1 MKVTPRNS
9 NRQLEQDASL
19 QCPKRYGEI
28 LCSVGSRAR
37 IRDPDERVRLDWET
51 ASRPIAYWA
60 PPLAGL
66 LAAGCLSFL
75 RCPVPPSHSLSWA
88 SLFGTATA
96 YVLSVFMAGPIA
108 MFAVYAMLPRSAEF
122 DIRDAILR

>member
-37 IRDPDERVRLDWET
+37 IRDPDERVRLDWGN
-51 ASRPIAYWA
+51 RIAA
-60 PPLAGL
+60 DRLLGAAVGGIAGR
-66 LAAGCLSFL
+66 G
-75 RCPVPPSHSLSWA
+75 VPGIS
-88 SLFGTATA
+88 
-96 YVLSVFMAGPIA
+96 
-108 MFAVYAMLPRSAEF
+108 
-122 DIRDAILR
+122 